1 MTTKKGATSEVS
13 PTEGMVR
20 TIKGFDKD
28 LRCRGFQFEIGK
40 TYEHSGPVEI
50 CRSGFHGI
58 DSNPLR
64 VFEFYQPAR
73 SRYTLAEQNGQIK
86 REHGKIV
93 SAEITIGAEITLSD
107 LIVRAVDWVIARVKG
122 AKDRYAEGEKSLAW
136 SNGDWS
142 SSASNGYRSSSAS
155 NGAGSSSASNG
166 YRSSSASNGAGSSSA
181 SNGDWSSSASNGDWS
196 SSASNGDRS
205 SSASNGDWSSSASNG
220 AGSSSASNGAGSSSA
235 SNSYRSSSAS
245 NGAGSSSAS
254 NGYRSSSASNGD
266 WSSSASNGAGS
277 SSASNGAGSSSASN
291 GYRSSSA
298 SNGAGSV
305 AMSAGEEGR
314 AKGDDGNAIFLVY
327 RNPETKLI
335 EHAKAFIV
343 GRDGIKPDTVYM
355 LDAGGS
361 AAVASE

>member
-28 LRCRGFQFEIGK
+28 LSCMGFQFKIGK
-40 TYEHSGPVEI
+40 TYKHSGPVEI
-50 CRSGFHGI
+50 CRSGFHGV
-58 DSNPLR
+58 DGNPLR
-64 VFEFYQPAR
+64 VFEFYRPAR

-107 LIVRAVDWVIARVKG
+107 LTVRAVDWVIARVKG

-142 SSASNGYRSSSAS
+142 SSASNGDWSSSAS
-155 NGAGSSSASNG
+155 NGDGSSSASNG
-166 YRSSSASNGAGSSSA
+166 DWSSSASNGDGSSSA
-181 SNGDWSSSASNGDWS
+181 SKGDWSSSASKGDRSSSASKGAWSSSVSNGDWSSSVSNGDWSSSASNGDWS
-196 SSASNGDRS
+196 SSASNGYRSSSASNGDRS
-205 SSASNGDWSSSASNG
+205 SSVSNGDWSSSASNG
-220 AGSSSASNGAGSSSA
+220 DGSSSV
-235 SNSYRSSSAS
+235 
-245 NGAGSSSAS
+245 
-254 NGYRSSSASNGD
+254 SNGD
-266 WSSSASNGAGS
+266 WSSSASNGDW
-277 SSASNGAGSSSASN
+277 SSSASN

-314 AKGDDGNAIFLVY
+314 AKGEDGNAIFLVY
-327 RNPETKLI
+327 RNPKTKLI

>member
-50 CRSGFHGI
+50 CRSGFHGV
-58 DSNPLR
+58 DGNPLR
-64 VFEFYQPAR
+64 VFEFYRPAR

-107 LIVRAVDWVIARVKG
+107 LTVRAVDWVIARVKG

-136 SNGDWS
+136 SNG
-142 SSASNGYRSSSAS
+142 
-155 NGAGSSSASNG
+155 
-166 YRSSSASNGAGSSSA
+166 
-181 SNGDWSSSASNGDWS
+181 
-196 SSASNGDRS
+196 
-205 SSASNGDWSSSASNG
+205 
-220 AGSSSASNGAGSSSA
+220 
-235 SNSYRSSSAS
+235 
-245 NGAGSSSAS
+245 
-254 NGYRSSSASNGD
+254 YRSSSASNGD
-266 WSSSASNGAGS
+266 W
-277 SSASNGAGSSSASN
+277 
-291 GYRSSSA
+291 
-298 SNGAGSV
+298 SV

-314 AKGDDGNAIFLVY
+314 AKGEDGNAIFLVY
-327 RNPETKLI
+327 RNPKTKLI

>member
-40 TYEHSGPVEI
+40 PYEHSGPVEI

-58 DSNPLR
+58 DGNPLR

-73 SRYTLAEQNGQIK
+73 SRYTLAEQSGQIK

-93 SAEITIGAEITLSD
+93 SAKITIGAEITLSD

-136 SNGDWS
+136 SNG
-142 SSASNGYRSSSAS
+142 
-155 NGAGSSSASNG
+155 AGSSSASNG
-166 YRSSSASNGAGSSSA
+166 YRSSSASK
-181 SNGDWSSSASNGDWS
+181 
-196 SSASNGDRS
+196 
-205 SSASNGDWSSSASNG
+205 
-220 AGSSSASNGAGSSSA
+220 
-235 SNSYRSSSAS
+235 
-245 NGAGSSSAS
+245 
-254 NGYRSSSASNGD
+254 
-266 WSSSASNGAGS
+266 
-277 SSASNGAGSSSASN
+277 
-291 GYRSSSA
+291 
-298 SNGAGSV
+298 GAGSV

-314 AKGDDGNAIFLVY
+314 AKGEDGNAIFLVY